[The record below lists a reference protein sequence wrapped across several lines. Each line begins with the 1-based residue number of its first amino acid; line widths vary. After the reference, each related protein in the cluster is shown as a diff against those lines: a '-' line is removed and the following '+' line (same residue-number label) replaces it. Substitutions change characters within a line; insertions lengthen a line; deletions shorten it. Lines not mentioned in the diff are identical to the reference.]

1 MFNEFCERDL
11 REKLEAFQRMFQ
23 RSNNATQ
30 REGIEKKIMHVRCE
44 LEFKIANREQRATNK
59 RAKPLAQAPKA
70 TPNPVAVAAPGT
82 PAAPHA
88 RRQKIATDARAAAN
102 LFQQKHSDALR
113 KAEES
118 RRHEDVVR
126 RNATATVHDKR
137 AAIDRTLADE
147 ETARDLGNKAAN
159 AALKAD
165 KKEADV
171 QKAEIKA
178 AAHQSNLSLADKQP
192 LVQPPTNAQ
201 SLQDGDGET
210 SETRIAQLAADR
222 QQEAEAEAE
231 NARLAEEAKQAEAEN
246 ARLAEEAKQAEA
258 ENARLAEE
266 AKQAEAT
273 AKAESTR
280 LKAKAKQESRDAQ
293 LALWHKQLHWCQSQ
307 TPECRRLACDD
318 GSTEAHRL
326 VSNDVLD
333 STSLS
338 LAIAAL
344 AFTEEL
350 VGQFSVATDTLQL
363 LSRITDQHGIT
374 CLQKPD
380 TLIIPLLLSKDESI
394 VAAVPA
400 QEFENDVDGYIHP
413 SAQSGFFTSTEEQ
426 RRLADNVRATN
437 QSAREHI
444 QLPKRPTAE
453 QELQAQ
459 QQWNQGRIGHYIVV
473 IAERT
478 PGSAQVKLSY
488 MNSMPSY
495 CKAYGEVNEVR
506 GLARTIVCNSG
517 WMAGQKPQW
526 LEEDWTSVA
535 LQGGGNTCGFH
546 AMLNTW
552 AYMLGIKINVNA
564 RLTEVDYKSARNL
577 INLALQGCVSSLEI
591 EAWMQV
597 HGYAA
602 FKPSPHSRNVTS
614 SGYSVRMNEH
624 ILELHLDYLRE
635 LEIEDNCCWWPA
647 VPETRDQTSLKRRQP
662 EDFDE
667 NQRAS
672 RRPRPSPSSL
682 QPHPQ
687 TVNPSDD
694 ETESEFIPN
703 DDDDE
708 SDFASKLGDSATES
722 DSESSSDPGAGN
734 NPNKNDHKGHTNEDT
749 GRAEKCDTMDCIIL
763 VVTRL
768 SGELDLKNFPQKS
781 HVLAE
786 RRDQLWEA
794 FQLYRPDLFNGSTP
808 PTRLDLLLDQV
819 SSGQGATLFHDR
831 HKQKMSHLFSAPAT
845 RIFAVGTALDGYIT
859 DPLGLRF
866 LVNLMP
872 QHEWVLCLAVPV
884 DHQRKDVRTIFSSV
898 HWPIRWGSW
907 KFQLLIQTAERI
919 GDSVRTKHIDARARV
934 LLGMWRSITVG
945 KRT

>member
-1 MFNEFCERDL
+1 MFNEFCEKDL

-88 RRQKIATDARAAAN
+88 RRQKIATDARAAAH

-147 ETARDLGNKAAN
+147 ETARDLGKKAAN

-178 AAHQSNLSLADKQP
+178 AAHQSNLSLADRQP
-192 LVQPPTNAQ
+192 SVQPPTNAR

-210 SETRIAQLAADR
+210 SETRIAQLAAER

-231 NARLAEEAKQAEAEN
+231 NARLAEEAKQAEA
-246 ARLAEEAKQAEA
+246 
-258 ENARLAEE
+258 
-266 AKQAEAT
+266 T
-273 AKAESTR
+273 AKAEDTR

-293 LALWHKQLHWCQSQ
+293 LALWQKQLDWCQSAN
-307 TPECRRLACDD
+307 PECRRLACDD
-318 GSTEAHRL
+318 GSTQAHRL

-350 VGQFSVATDTLQL
+350 VGQFSIATDTLQF

-380 TLIIPLLLSKDESI
+380 TFIIPLLLSKDESI

-413 SAQSGFFTSTEEQ
+413 SAQSGFFASAEEQ

-444 QLPKRPTAE
+444 QLPQRPTAA

-459 QQWNQGRIGHYIVV
+459 QQWNEGRIGHYIVV

-478 PGSAQVKLSY
+478 PGSAKVKLSY

-495 CKAYGEVNEVR
+495 YKAYGEVNEVR

-535 LQGGGNTCGFH
+535 LQAGGNTCGFH
-546 AMLNTW
+546 TMLNTW
-552 AYMLGIKINVNA
+552 AYMLGIKINANV
-564 RLTEVDYKSARNL
+564 RLTEADYKSARNL
-577 INLALQGCVSSLEI
+577 ISLALQGCVSSLEI

-602 FKPSPHSRNVTS
+602 FKPSPQLRNVTS

-635 LEIEDNCCWWPA
+635 LEIEENCCRWPA
-647 VPETRDQTSLKRRQP
+647 IPETRDQTSLKRRQP

-672 RRPRPSPSSL
+672 RRSRPSPSSL

-708 SDFASKLGDSATES
+708 SDFASKLGDSMTES
-722 DSESSSDPGAGN
+722 DSESSSGPGAGN
-734 NPNKNDHKGHTNEDT
+734 NPDRNDHNCHTNEDT
-749 GRAEKCDTMDCIIL
+749 SRAAQCNTLDCIVL

-808 PTRLDLLLDQV
+808 PRRLDLLLDQV
-819 SSGQGATLFHDR
+819 SSGQGATTFHER
-831 HKQKMSHLFSAPAT
+831 HKQKMSHLFLAPAT
-845 RIFAVGTALDGYIT
+845 KIFAVGTAVDGYIT

-884 DHQRKDVRTIFSSV
+884 DHQRKDVRTIFSSIK
-898 HWPIRWGSW
+898 WPIRWGLW
-907 KFQLLIQTAERI
+907 TFQLLIETAERI
-919 GDSVRTKHIDARARV
+919 GDGVRPKHIDAHARV